1 MILQTLSEAVGVS
14 GDESAVRA
22 LIREAIAPHV
32 DEMRVD
38 AMGNLI
44 ALKKGT
50 GAQPLT
56 GLAVAHMDEVGFMV
70 TGHDGSGYLIVESI
84 GGIDDKLLPALRVW
98 VGPERTPGV
107 FLWKP
112 IHKGRSQNI
121 VTLENMRIDI
131 GAGGKD
137 AAASAAPIGTR
148 VAFASE
154 YLALSEKV
162 ARGKAFDDRA
172 GCAELVE
179 IVQGDPLPYDL
190 YACFSVQE
198 EVGLRGAKVLA
209 ESIQPDFAL
218 VLEVTA
224 CHEVPQDP
232 DEPDMTTVTKLGH
245 GPAINYMD
253 RASIAHPGLLAHV
266 VATAEAEGIPH
277 QFRSPQFAGGTDAGS
292 IHTSGAG
299 VPALTISLPG
309 RYIHSPHTLLS
320 LEDYAHGKQLAHT
333 ALARMTPDI
342 LERTT

>member
-1 MILQTLSEAVGVS
+1 MILQTLSDAVGVS

-22 LIREAIAPHV
+22 LIREAIQPHV
-32 DEMRVD
+32 DEIHID

-44 ALKKGT
+44 ALKKGA

-70 TGHDGSGYLIVESI
+70 TGHDGNGYLMLESI

-98 VGPERTPGV
+98 VGPERLPGV

-112 IHKGRSQNI
+112 IHKGRSQKI
-121 VTLENMRIDI
+121 VPLENMRIDI
-131 GAGGKD
+131 GAGSKD
-137 AAASAAPIGTR
+137 AAASAAPVGTR

-154 YLALSEKV
+154 FIHLSDEV
-162 ARGKAFDDRA
+162 VRGKALDDRA

-179 IVQGDPLPYDL
+179 LVQGDPLPYDL

-209 ESIQPDFAL
+209 EATQPDFAL

-232 DEPDMTTVTKLGH
+232 DTPDMTTVTKLGH
-245 GPAINYMD
+245 GPALNYMD
-253 RASIAHPGLLAHV
+253 RASIAHPGLLQHV
-266 VATAEAEGIPH
+266 IAVAEAEGIPH

-292 IHTSGAG
+292 IHTSGGG
-299 VPALTISLPG
+299 VPALTMSLPG
-309 RYIHSPHTLLS
+309 RYIHSPNTLLS
-320 LEDYAHGKQLAHT
+320 LQDYAHGKQLARA
-333 ALARMTPDI
+333 ALTRMTPDI